1 MPPHA
6 AGQPQGPPWGTVSW
20 GRRSP
25 REPQAVAAALAAAAL
40 AAALVPAAE
49 ANFGAAPAPAP
60 GREVCRDGKPPR
72 YWDVADDPLY
82 DKPLGITHPRRVGG
96 APARTSTSTTSR
108 RSGWTRT
115 TGSGGRW

>member
-1 MPPHA
+1 MPPQA
-6 AGQPQGPPWGTVSW
+6 TGQLQGA
-20 GRRSP
+20 RRRRRK
-25 REPQAVAAALAAAAL
+25 REPQALAAALTAAALAAA
-40 AAALVPAAE
+40 PAAE
-49 ANFGAAPAPAP
+49 ANFGEAPAPAP

-72 YWDVADDPLY
+72 YWDVVDDPLY
-82 DKPLGITHPRRVGG
+82 GEPLGITHPRRVGG